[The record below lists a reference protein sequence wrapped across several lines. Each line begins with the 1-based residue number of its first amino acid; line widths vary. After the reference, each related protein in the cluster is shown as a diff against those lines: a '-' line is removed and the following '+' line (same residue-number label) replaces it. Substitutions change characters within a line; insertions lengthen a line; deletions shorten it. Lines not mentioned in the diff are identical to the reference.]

1 MRQFLSILW
10 EILSNLWE
18 ICYLIGIFRNH
29 SSPPPST
36 TILESFSGK
45 FFLKTRAQSEKVG
58 QISFRPPPPIF
69 SFPYAYAIILP
80 PIGLSDH
87 SGILLQP
94 TGKLAPTLPTTRFK
108 KRDCRASN
116 KRRLTQ
122 SLENFYWTP
131 ILRLNSCM
139 RASTRNFPDRNS

>member
-45 FFLKTRAQSEKVG
+45 YFLTGHNPKKSSKFLSA
-58 QISFRPPPPIF
+58 PLIF

-94 TGKLAPTLPTTRFK
+94 TGKLAPSLPTTRFK

-122 SLENFYWTP
+122 SLENFNWTP